1 MVTEEEWSGEVAKS
15 KRFRLLSPVIAL
27 GAFGLIFVPS
37 MMAGNTIASG
47 FNGYLVSVGLIMAL
61 MLPLA
66 FGLVVLG
73 ERRQR
78 LTDEKVRRPNDELSE
93 AIAGGG
99 PGGGHPGLPG
109 AAPTLRE
116 PPGQRAGHGGG

>member
-1 MVTEEEWSGEVAKS
+1 
-15 KRFRLLSPVIAL
+15 
-27 GAFGLIFVPS
+27 
-37 MMAGNTIASG
+37 MMAGNAIASG

-78 LTDEKVRRPNDELSE
+78 LTDEKVRRLNDELSE
-93 AIAGGG
+93 AIA
-99 PGGGHPGLPG
+99 
-109 AAPTLRE
+109 AADRE
-116 PPGQRAGHGGG
+116 AVIRDSQVQRQRSRAGWPTRWTWPRVSPRSST